1 MGVLRNKQ
9 YNITKGLSQ
18 TEKDLGVDLK
28 INANGDLE
36 MNNLKDLKLVAG
48 AANAGQALRL
58 KLEIEQGSLPFH
70 PNIGS
75 NLQIGEKTKDAF
87 VVKTSVLNSILTDPR
102 FESARVN
109 VSVLGGTYVLD
120 IFVRIRNTEN
130 EVPVQLALVE

>member
-9 YNITKGLSQ
+9 YNITRGLSQ

-28 INANGDLE
+28 INADGDAE
-36 MNNLKDLKLVAG
+36 MSNLKDLKLTAG
-48 AANAGQALRL
+48 AENAAQALRI
-58 KLEIEQGSLPFH
+58 KLEVEQGSIPFH
-70 PNIGS
+70 PSIGT

-87 VVKTSVLNSILTDPR
+87 AIKTSALNSILSDSR

-109 VSVLGGTYVLD
+109 VSVSGGTYILD
-120 IFVRIRNTEN
+120 IFVRLRNTDL

>member
-1 MGVLRNKQ
+1 MGVLRNRQ

-18 TEKDLGVDLK
+18 TEKELGVDLK
-28 INANGDLE
+28 INGDGDLE
-36 MNNLKDLKLVAG
+36 MSNLKDLKLVAG
-48 AANAGQALRL
+48 APNAGQALRL

-70 PNIGS
+70 PNIGTT
-75 NLQIGEKTKDAF
+75 LQIGEKTKDAF
-87 VVKTSVLNSILTDPR
+87 AIKTSALNSILTDPR

-120 IFVRIRNTEN
+120 IFVRLRNTDL